1 MWRYIIIIL
10 TLLLSIL
17 VRWYQEPAYVQENQ
31 CTINDLV
38 DNIEALERAYR
49 KVGPLYSYT
58 IDPDGTLRVDRGD
71 GKPLNV
77 SILG

>member
-1 MWRYIIIIL
+1 MIILTFKEVIHMWRYIIIIL
-10 TLLLSIL
+10 TLLL
-17 VRWYQEPAYVQENQ
+17 
-31 CTINDLV
+31 INDLV

-71 GKPLNV
+71 GKPLKV
-77 SILG
+77 RY